1 MSWRIAVPAPGEPTR
16 GERCAHGYCRHIR
29 NAMMNAHKY
38 MRIRA
43 TLWGAA

>member
-1 MSWRIAVPAPGEPTR
+1 MRPR
-16 GERCAHGYCRHIR
+16 LLLRHIR

-43 TLWGAA
+43 TPLGGDVNKPM